1 MDRTVLNP
9 CRSRGSPPPLR
20 FDACSFAHGEAELRP
35 GPGPGPNSGMQMEMV
50 CREHLPIK
58 VFGITIELLDNIKN
72 AIFG

>member
-9 CRSRGSPPPLR
+9 CRSRGSPLR
-20 FDACSFAHGEAELRP
+20 FNACSFAHGKAELRL
-35 GPGPGPNSGMQMEMV
+35 GPGGVSLPNSGMQMEMV